1 MNRQRPRPP
10 PPAPRSIGRSLA
22 WTPLLAAFTGTV
34 FAQTLS
40 PADEILV
47 GLCGETTSGVSTK
60 PFHVD
65 VYLDGSTSMVLP
77 KGCGRGERRIARPS
91 DRSACDLKQLTEDA
105 CLGRPENPS
114 DVSRQYCEQLAK
126 IREVVETLEKSV
138 QVDSSRDRRN
148 GSVRKVYLWFGTSE
162 TSCDRLI
169 ELDKAT
175 LRPVAREGVDCS
187 GCGFRATQD
196 RFTPLAQCMER
207 ARTRKAPD
215 RPGEKGDCPKACVA
229 TDDAPPEGVP
239 LTQVFV
245 TDGLVSRAR
254 KSAWRPTE
262 QQFVVHLEALRS
274 DGGETRAFDLTADQ
288 VYQHQTQEG
297 TKGVPSLV
305 DKVAPK
311 KEVFPIGARID
322 LLLQEDSVLAV
333 HAQAGLCSGVL
344 VDPSVVLT
352 AAHCTPAALVSLG
365 DDANRSTKAI
375 PVRRFEAHPTLD
387 VALLAL
393 AEPVTAPIPPRRTD
407 PTEPEPMGGLW
418 AIGFGLSEAGAGK
431 RRALTLTAEGWG
443 CDGTRPRTTGCLPE
457 GELVVPGH
465 PGGDTCIGD
474 SGGPLLEF
482 FVSKRVCMPR
492 LLGITSRRTANATSA
507 CGSGGIY
514 TRADTIA
521 GWIDE
526 GVARLVSPSGSARRR
541 TEAD

>member
-1 MNRQRPRPP
+1 V
-10 PPAPRSIGRSLA
+10 
-22 WTPLLAAFTGTV
+22 AAFTGAV

-40 PADEILV
+40 PAEEILV

-60 PFHVD
+60 PFDVD

-77 KGCGRGERRIARPS
+77 KACGRRENHIARPS
-91 DRSACDLKQLTEDA
+91 DGSACDLKQLTEDA
-105 CLGRPENPS
+105 CLGRPESPS

-126 IREVVETLEKSV
+126 IRAVLDALEKTV
-138 QVDSSRDRRN
+138 KVDPKGERRN
-148 GSVRKVYLWFGTSE
+148 GAVRKVYLWFGTKE
-162 TSCDRLI
+162 TTCDRLI

-175 LRPVAREGVDCS
+175 LRPVARDDVDCS
-187 GCGFRATQD
+187 ACGFRPIQD
-196 RFTPLAQCMER
+196 RFTPLTQCMEL
-207 ARTRKAPD
+207 ARNPV
-215 RPGEKGDCPKACVA
+215 RPNSQPYVDKTPTAVEEKGECPSRCVA
-229 TDDAPPEGVP
+229 SAAPASEGVP

-245 TDGLVSRAR
+245 TDGLISPGRQVI
-254 KSAWRPTE
+254 WGVPFE
-262 QQFVVHLEALRS
+262 QRVVQVEALAEER
-274 DGGETRAFDLTADQ
+274 DVPAFEVGAP
-288 VYQHQTQEG
+288 
-297 TKGVPSLV
+297 GVFQSAANDIQALV
-305 DKVAPK
+305 HDVAP
-311 KEVFPIGARID
+311 EVERFPIGARID
-322 LLLQEDSVLAV
+322 LLLQEDSILAV
-333 HAQAGLCSGVL
+333 HANAGLCSGVL